1 MGRPTKEKKLS
12 NAERKRRYREIHGE
26 EKKAKAREKYHEKK
40 IKMGEIELDQLRE
53 KNRIKKI
60 KSRENQQ
67 LNWSRQKKEGT
78 KIKER
83 NRKKL
88 SKITSMTPD
97 SHITAV
103 STERV
108 HKHREKLKV
117 KMDFKTKMTRLTKRE
132 IYSKGVVKNK
142 LAFIKSAENKASI
155 IIVHEIGPI
164 FLNLSFNQI
173 ELAY

>member
-1 MGRPTKEKKLS
+1 
-12 NAERKRRYREIHGE
+12 
-26 EKKAKAREKYHEKK
+26 
-40 IKMGEIELDQLRE
+40 MGEIESDQLRE

-97 SHITAV
+97 SHITSAV

-108 HKHREKLKV
+108 RKHREKLKV
-117 KMDFKTKMTRLTKRE
+117 SQQKQRIFIICCDFRD
-132 IYSKGVVKNK
+132 V
-142 LAFIKSAENKASI
+142 
-155 IIVHEIGPI
+155 
-164 FLNLSFNQI
+164 FLYGSYDVNMFLV
-173 ELAY
+173 